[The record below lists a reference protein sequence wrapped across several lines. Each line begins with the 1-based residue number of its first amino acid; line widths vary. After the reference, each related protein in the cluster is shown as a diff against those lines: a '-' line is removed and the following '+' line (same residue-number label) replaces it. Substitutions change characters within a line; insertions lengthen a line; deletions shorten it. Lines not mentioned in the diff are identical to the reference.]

1 MTPRIGV
8 PVIVALV
15 LHGLLAIWVA
25 PRFEPDSALYG
36 AAAQSMAARGQMLDA
51 AGAIETR
58 ITPAYPLFLATFLK
72 IGAGYDGAVLAQHLL
87 WLLILLAATWL
98 VMQATGRPA
107 VAVAAGL
114 ITTFDLPRIQSSF
127 SILSETLA
135 AATVMAAVCCAFLA
149 TRSERAQTA
158 LYCSVLAG
166 ILGGVTALVRPIA
179 IAFGIPLAVAIFIG
193 VDRRWRWRSAVLV
206 LIAFSLLPVLW
217 TLRNAR
223 QTGVATFSSLAG
235 INLLHYRA
243 AATLAIRQ
251 PGGIDANLI
260 QQRELLERE
269 ACERLTIKYGRDCAS
284 IPWEQRSSTYGELAW
299 PIILGDPAASVQQA
313 VRALGMIMLGG
324 GASLV
329 SEVTGISE
337 SAARL
342 VCFAY
347 TAPLALLFMAGI
359 PYWWTVNRAFAC
371 LLLLVIAYMIGMALG
386 VEAYSRF
393 RVPVIAL
400 YAIVCAGGIAWL
412 SDLVVG
418 RRTRD

>member
-1 MTPRIGV
+1 MTRRVSIPL
-8 PVIVALV
+8 IVAAV
-15 LHGLLAIWVA
+15 LHLLLAILVA

-36 AAAQSMAARGQMLDA
+36 APAQSLAERGQMLDA
-51 AGAIETR
+51 SGAIETR
-58 ITPAYPLFLATFLK
+58 ITPGYPVFLAMFLK
-72 IGAGYDGAVLAQHLL
+72 MDAGYRGAVIAQHLL
-87 WLLILLAATWL
+87 WLLILSATTWL
-98 VMQATGRPA
+98 VMQATRRPA

-114 ITTFDLPRIQSSF
+114 ITTFDLPRVQSSF

-135 AATVMAAVCCAFLA
+135 AATVIAAVCCSFLA
-149 TRSERAQTA
+149 IRSERATTA
-158 LYCSVLAG
+158 IYWSVLAG
-166 ILGGVTALVRPIA
+166 VLGGVTALVRPIA
-179 IAFGIPLAVAIFIG
+179 IAFGAPLAIAILIG
-193 VDRRWRWRSAVLV
+193 ADRRWRSRSAVLV
-206 LIAFSLLPVLW
+206 LVAFSVLPAWW

-223 QTGVATFSSLAG
+223 ESGVATFSSLAG

-269 ACERLTIKYGRDCAS
+269 ACARLTIKYGRDCAS
-284 IPWEQRSSTYGELAW
+284 IPWEQRSSTYSAIAW

-313 VRALGMIMLGG
+313 IRALGMIMLGG

-342 VCFAY
+342 VCVAY
-347 TAPLALLFMAGI
+347 TVPLALLFMAGI
-359 PYWWTVNRAFAC
+359 PYWWNANRAFAC

-393 RVPVIAL
+393 RVPVIGL
-400 YAIVCAGGIAWL
+400 YGILCAGGIAWL
-412 SDLVVG
+412 ADLVAA